1 MKGKKIRTGECR
13 MCGECCRKMRITSVL
28 SHILKQHRTLE
39 EAGAYYSFH
48 AIRLVKSDR
57 KSNRVLLELDTPC
70 VQLSENNKCLLH
82 DSPEKKPLICHRYPW
97 FKDDIETCG
106 YSFE

>member
-1 MKGKKIRTGECR
+1 MRKFFRIGECS
-13 MCGECCRKMRITSVL
+13 MCGACCKKMRITSVL

-39 EAGAYYSFH
+39 EAKAYYSFH
-48 AIRLVKSDR
+48 GIRLVKSDS
-57 KSNRVLLELDTPC
+57 KSDRVLLELDTPC
-70 VQLSENNKCLLH
+70 RQLSEDNKCLLQ

-106 YSFE
+106 YSFK